1 MTTGLRAFPST
12 QTLEWV
18 GREVGGRVVGGRRL
32 TGGITSSVH
41 RLAVAGS
48 DGWRR
53 QVVLRRW
60 TDIGTDTTPLADRVR
75 REAATLTGLAGTSI
89 PAPELLAA
97 DPTGSD
103 AGVPALLM
111 TRVPGRVD
119 LTPSDPD
126 RWLGDMAT
134 TLAHVHDATIDA
146 PRDPVSP
153 DRLRARDVRVPG
165 WTSERAAW
173 EMALRVF
180 AEPPPASPETLT
192 HNDYQHFNLLWRRG
206 RLTGV
211 VDWASA
217 CTAPPERDLGHCR
230 LNLAVLYS
238 AEWAE
243 RFRAMYIALTGR
255 ALDPYWDLYEIA
267 SAAAEDWAEFIP
279 RQVMGRA
286 PFDRAGMHAR
296 IDELLLTAV
305 NRL

>member
-1 MTTGLRAFPST
+1 
-12 QTLEWV
+12 
-18 GREVGGRVVGGRRL
+18 
-32 TGGITSSVH
+32 
-41 RLAVAGS
+41 VAGS
-48 DGWRR
+48 DGSRR

-60 TDIGTDTTPLADRVR
+60 TGTGTDTTQRAHQVR
-75 REAATLTGLAGTSI
+75 REATTLTGLAGTGV
-89 PAPELLAA
+89 PAPGLLAA

-119 LTPSDPD
+119 LAPTDPD
-126 RWLGDMAT
+126 RWLGDMAS
-134 TLAHVHDATIDA
+134 TLARVHDARVDA
-146 PRDPVSP
+146 PRDPVTL
-153 DRLRARDVRVPG
+153 DRVRARAIRVPG

-173 EMALRVF
+173 ETTLRIF
-180 AEPPPASPETLT
+180 AQPPPASPETFT
-192 HNDYQHFNLLWRRG
+192 HNDYQHFNLLWQRG

-238 AEWAE
+238 VDWAE
-243 RFRAMYIALTGR
+243 RFRAIYIARTGR

-267 SAAAEDWAEFIP
+267 SAASEDWAEFIP